1 MLNAFCVR
9 WQICDLRGSF
19 MLRIRNL
26 NFINKFQGRRIFMQK
41 KLHLILVLI
50 LCVGI
55 IPGFS
60 QQSDS
65 TKIQLEKAPLPAKY
79 LPYNNPM
86 VKEGNDFVPN
96 NHGGKQKLD
105 DFQKDIMQQI
115 ADIYEMQVKAIKA
128 EVGDDPLHAEKHITN
143 AINSL
148 QDLLDTYP
156 EVQSDRRFSE
166 LYRSVMTEY
175 RKFYGIK
182 DSSKEVNG
190 EIFSIQKELNS
201 GDDDWMKK
209 GYRLPDN
216 LTTSKSDIR
225 LVQNRQV
232 NRHLMYFSLKRP
244 EVMQEWLKRADKY
257 FPMMKRIFRQEGLPT
272 ELVHMAMV
280 ESGLNPRARSW
291 AAAVG
296 MWQFIRATGSMYG
309 LEVNWWVDERRDPE
323 KATHA
328 AARHLKDLYNIWGD
342 WYLTIANYNISP
354 RGLKRAI
361 RAAGDKNYWDA
372 LPYLPRE
379 TQAYVPGFIA
389 ATIIDKNRSEFGFK
403 KHYDVKPYDYVVEE
417 VAPLMPLDK
426 LAEAAGI
433 TTKKLKRY
441 NPELLRWAT
450 PPGQKYP
457 LKLPVGTKERFA
469 ENYKKIPKNKR
480 SQNVA
485 MHTVHRGETLG
496 YIAQKYGT
504 TVRALY
510 ATNKNLSNTIY
521 PGQKIV
527 VPLAPGSNEKIAVSH
542 PTNQPRGHAY
552 NSRRRAKA
560 PANKAKLYYTVKRG
574 DNIGYIAEWYDTR
587 ASHIRAWNAT
597 SNRIYPG
604 DKLVIYVPK
613 SKRAYY
619 SQVDDWSFSKK
630 QKIEHEQRSG
640 KNVTQAY
647 LASADESGGG
657 TTQYTVRPN
666 DTLIEIAN
674 SFGVTVRQIKRL
686 NNLNGNRIYVGQKL
700 RINTPD

>member
-1 MLNAFCVR
+1 MV
-9 WQICDLRGSF
+9 
-19 MLRIRNL
+19 
-26 NFINKFQGRRIFMQK
+26 
-41 KLHLILVLI
+41 
-50 LCVGI
+50 
-55 IPGFS
+55 PGFA
-60 QQSDS
+60 QQAKDNEIKLKESPMPVN
-65 TKIQLEKAPLPAKY
+65 LLPF
-79 LPYNNPM
+79 NNPM
-86 VKEGNDFVPN
+86 VKEDDDFVPN
-96 NHGGKQKLD
+96 DHNSKQKLD
-105 DFQKDIMQQI
+105 DFQKDIMQRI
-115 ADIYEMQVKAIKA
+115 ADIYEMQVEAIKA
-128 EVGDDPLHAEKHITN
+128 EVSDDPLKAEKHITD
-143 AINSL
+143 ALNSM
-148 QDLLDTYP
+148 QKLLDTYP

-182 DSSKEVNG
+182 DSSQEVEG
-190 EIFSIQKELNS
+190 EIFSIQKELS
-201 GDDDWMKK
+201 SSDDDWMKE

-216 LTTSKSDIR
+216 ITTHKTSIH

-232 NRHLMYFSLKRP
+232 NRHLMYFTLKRP
-244 EVMQEWLKRADKY
+244 GVMENWLRRSEKY

-342 WYLTIANYNISP
+342 WYLTMANYNISP

-361 RAAGDKNYWDA
+361 RAAGEKDYWEA

-379 TQAYVPGFIA
+379 TQGYVPGFIA
-389 ATIIDKNRSEFGFK
+389 ATMIDMNRSEFGFK
-403 KHYDVKPYDYVVEE
+403 ENYDVKPYDYVVQE
-417 VAPLMPLDK
+417 VAPLMPLDE
-426 LAEAAGI
+426 LAKAAGI
-433 TTKKLKRY
+433 TTEKLKEY

-450 PPGQKYP
+450 PPGNSYP
-457 LKLPVGTKERFA
+457 LKLPVGTKDQFV
-469 ENYKKIPKNKR
+469 ENYKKIPKNQR

-504 TVRALY
+504 SVRALY
-510 ATNKNLSNTIY
+510 ATNENLSNTIY

-527 VPLAPGSNEKIAVSH
+527 VPLAPGSSEKIAVNR
-542 PTNQPRGHAY
+542 PTNQPRGHTSS
-552 NSRRRAKA
+552 SRSRSRAKA
-560 PANKAKLYYTVKRG
+560 PANTVKLYYKVKRG
-574 DNIGYIAEWYDTR
+574 DTIGHIAEWYDTR
-587 ASHIRAWNAT
+587 ASHIRAWNGT
-597 SNRIYPG
+597 SNVIRPG
-604 DKLVIYVPK
+604 EKLVVYVPRSKK
-613 SKRAYY
+613 SYY
-619 SQVDDWSFSKK
+619 RMVNSWSFSKK
-630 QKIEHEQRSG
+630 QQIEREQRSG
-640 KNVTQAY
+640 KNVTEAY
-647 LASADESGGG
+647 LASAGDSGGA
-657 TTQYTVRPN
+657 TQYTVRRN

-686 NNLNGNRIYVGQKL
+686 NNLHGSRIYVGQKL

>member
-1 MLNAFCVR
+1 
-9 WQICDLRGSF
+9 
-19 MLRIRNL
+19 
-26 NFINKFQGRRIFMQK
+26 MQK
-41 KLHLILVLI
+41 QLYLTLILI
-50 LCVGI
+50 LSVGLV
-55 IPGFS
+55 PGIA
-60 QQSDS
+60 QKADT
-65 TKIQLEKAPLPAKY
+65 TKIQLKETPMPVKY
-79 LPYNNPM
+79 LPFNNPM
-86 VKEGNDFVPN
+86 VKRDDDFVPKGHN
-96 NHGGKQKLD
+96 EKQKLD

-115 ADIYEMQVKAIKA
+115 ADIYEMQVKAMKA
-128 EVGDDPLHAEKHITN
+128 EVGNDPLNAEKHITS
-143 AINSL
+143 ALNSI

-156 EVQSDRRFSE
+156 EVQSDKRFSE

-175 RKFYGIK
+175 RKFYGVK
-182 DSSKEVNG
+182 DSSSDVKG

-201 GDDDWMKK
+201 GDDDWMEK

-216 LTTSKSDIR
+216 ITTSKSAIR

-232 NRHLMYFSLKRP
+232 NRHLMYFTLKRP
-244 EVMQEWLKRADKY
+244 GVMETWLKRSDKY
-257 FPMMKRIFRQEGLPT
+257 FPMMKRIFKQEGLPT

-361 RAAGDKNYWDA
+361 RAAGKKDYWDA

-379 TQAYVPGFIA
+379 TQGYVPGFIA
-389 ATIIDKNRSEFGFK
+389 ATIIDKNRKAFGFK
-403 KHYDVKPYDYVVEE
+403 ENYDVKPYKYVVQE

-426 LAEAAGI
+426 LADAAGI
-433 TTKKLKRY
+433 TTKKLKKY

-450 PPGQKYP
+450 PPGHKYP
-457 LKLPVGTKERFA
+457 LKLPVGTKERFV

-496 YIAQKYGT
+496 YIARKYGT

-510 ATNKNLSNTIY
+510 ATNKNLSSTIY

-527 VPLAPGSNEKIAVSH
+527 VPLAPGSSEKIAASR
-542 PTNQPRGHAY
+542 PTNQPRGHA
-552 NSRRRAKA
+552 SRRRRSRAKA
-560 PANKAKLYYTVKRG
+560 PANTAKLYYTVKRG

-587 ASHIRAWNAT
+587 ASRIRAWNGT
-597 SNRIYPG
+597 SNMIHPG
-604 DKLVIYVPK
+604 EKLVVYVPK

-619 SQVDDWSFSKK
+619 SQVNDWSFSKK
-630 QKIEHEQRSG
+630 QQIEHEQRAG
-640 KNVTQAY
+640 KDVTEAY
-647 LASADESGGG
+647 LASAGDSGG
-657 TTQYTVRPN
+657 TTRYTVRPN

-686 NNLNGNRIYVGQKL
+686 NNLNGSRIYVGQKL

>member
-1 MLNAFCVR
+1 
-9 WQICDLRGSF
+9 
-19 MLRIRNL
+19 
-26 NFINKFQGRRIFMQK
+26 MQK
-41 KLHLILVLI
+41 KLHLILVLT

-55 IPGFS
+55 VPGFS

-65 TKIQLEKAPLPAKY
+65 TNIQLEKAPLPAEY

-86 VKEGNDFVPN
+86 VKEDDDFVPN
-96 NHGGKQKLD
+96 DRAGKQKLD
-105 DFQKDIMQQI
+105 DFQKDIMKRI
-115 ADIYEMQVKAIKA
+115 ADIYEMQVKAIHA

-143 AINSL
+143 ALNSL
-148 QDLLDTYP
+148 QNLLDTYP

-182 DSSKEVNG
+182 DSSQQVNG

-201 GDDDWMKK
+201 RDDNWMKK

-216 LTTSKSDIR
+216 LTTSKSDIN

-232 NRHLMYFSLKRP
+232 NRHLMYFTLKRP
-244 EVMQEWLKRADKY
+244 EVMETWLKRSDRY

-354 RGLKRAI
+354 RGLKRAL
-361 RAAGDKNYWDA
+361 RAAGKEDYWDA

-379 TQAYVPGFIA
+379 TQGYVPGFIA

-403 KHYDVKPYDYVVEE
+403 ENYDVKPYDYVVQE

-426 LAEAAGI
+426 LADAAGI
-433 TTKKLKRY
+433 TTEKLKKY

-450 PPGQKYP
+450 PPGNKYP
-457 LKLPVGTKERFA
+457 LKLPVGTKEQFVA
-469 ENYKKIPKNKR
+469 NYKKIPKNQR

-496 YIAQKYGT
+496 YIARKYGT

-510 ATNKNLSNTIY
+510 ATNENLSSTIY

-527 VPLAPGSNEKIAVSH
+527 VPLAPGSSEKIAVSH
-542 PTNQPRGHAY
+542 PTNQPRGHASR
-552 NSRRRAKA
+552 SRRRAKA
-560 PANKAKLYYTVKRG
+560 PSNKAKLYYKVKKG

-587 ASHIRAWNAT
+587 ASHIRAWNGT
-597 SNRIYPG
+597 SNMIHPG
-604 DKLVIYVPK
+604 EKLVIYVPK

-619 SQVDDWSFSKK
+619 SQVNDWSFSKK

-640 KNVTQAY
+640 KNVTEAY
-647 LASADESGGG
+647 LASAGNSGD
-657 TTQYTVRPN
+657 TTQYTVRRN

-674 SFGVTVRQIKRL
+674 SFGVSVSQIKRL